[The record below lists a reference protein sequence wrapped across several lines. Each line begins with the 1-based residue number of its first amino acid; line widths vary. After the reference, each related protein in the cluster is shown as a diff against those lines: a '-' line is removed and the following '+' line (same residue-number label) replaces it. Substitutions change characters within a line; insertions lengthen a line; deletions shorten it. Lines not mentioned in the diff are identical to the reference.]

1 MNTDIDTY
9 SFTKRLKEET
19 KENHKILDTHYFV
32 KSIFS
37 SGAVNEEKSG
47 DTAITGYY
55 LDLHLLMLNE
65 IQLILKESLYQF
77 PEYFKEFYKDYD
89 KQHEV
94 NNDIINYK
102 SVISLI
108 NKLHSDS
115 RNKEL
120 LLSHMYIWWLGVLY
134 GGQMIKRSI
143 TKRNPHL
150 LDYTNL
156 IFNFNCNT
164 KTFIFDFKEYLENSI
179 NNQDHFI
186 DNVNEVYLLIQDVF
200 DELTNK

>member
-1 MNTDIDTY
+1 MTTDMDTY

-19 KENHKILDTHYFV
+19 KVNHKILDTHYFV

-37 SGAVNEEKSG
+37 NGAVNEEKS
-47 DTAITGYY
+47 DYTATTGYY

-77 PEYFKEFYKDYD
+77 PEYFKEFNKDYN
-89 KQHEV
+89 KQQEV